1 MDIFL
6 IVISY
11 ILAIS
16 LGCML
21 AWIFLYFIMK
31 SRNYSG
37 TMKVI
42 RDEDKVLYSLE
53 LEEDPIM
60 LEHRNEVIFKVQT
73 SDQSS
78 DRKQN

>member
-1 MDIFL
+1 MNIFL
-6 IVISY
+6 TVISY
-11 ILAIS
+11 ILVAS
-16 LGCML
+16 LGFIL
-21 AWIFLYFIMK
+21 AWIFLFFIMK

-37 TMKVI
+37 TMRVI

-53 LEEDPIM
+53 LEEDPVM

-78 DRKQN
+78 DRK